1 MVDGRRS
8 DMDDFPEAEELERA
22 AAWRLRKADEGDR
35 DSAVA
40 AERLQALADDLRA
53 LGTTPLVAEYRC
65 ICNWLAE
72 SEGIEDFNHFAHEYR
87 VGIGVTHTPT
97 DGNAYIG
104 ALIKLSK
111 DVFGQ
116 M

>member
-1 MVDGRRS
+1 MEEH
-8 DMDDFPEAEELERA
+8 PEAEELERA

-35 DSAVA
+35 GSAA
-40 AERLQALADDLRA
+40 AAATLQALADDLKA
-53 LGTTPLVAEYRC
+53 QGTTPLVAEYRC

-87 VGIGVTHTPT
+87 VGIGFAHRPAKG
-97 DGNAYIG
+97 DDYIR

-111 DVFGQ
+111 DVFGEP
-116 M
+116 